1 MTSLVDFMNESLK
14 EELNIKQE
22 PNVNEG
28 KVTDE
33 KSFRELA
40 ESKLKEAFGDEYD
53 KDKAKEMVD
62 GILEDNKELV
72 EKEDWGALV
81 GILEKGISK
90 KD

>member
-1 MTSLVDFMNESLK
+1 
-14 EELNIKQE
+14 
-22 PNVNEG
+22 
-28 KVTDE
+28 
-33 KSFRELA
+33 
-40 ESKLKEAFGDEYD
+40 
-53 KDKAKEMVD
+53 MVD